1 MQQDT
6 LDKDRQV
13 AQLQLKIERLG
24 DEIERRKQEN
34 EGQRGAAERERKSLA
49 DKLDQTKKRLSET

>member
-1 MQQDT
+1 M
-6 LDKDRQV
+6 